1 MISQGFLIATDYL
14 AIAISSVA
22 ILGVCHD
29 DEHDDDDDHDNLCRF
44 FHFSRYLKKQCTI
57 TVATTSRRHS
67 PGLLQIKTIKPLSTR
82 NPHSKSVEFDIFDSI
97 TEIEIYVF
105 FYILIKPLLE

>member
-1 MISQGFLIATDYL
+1 MMISQGFLIATDYL

-44 FHFSRYLKKQCTI
+44 FHFSRYLKNN
-57 TVATTSRRHS
+57 VPS
-67 PGLLQIKTIKPLSTR
+67 LLQPLPYATPQGSC
-82 NPHSKSVEFDIFDSI
+82 K
-97 TEIEIYVF
+97 
-105 FYILIKPLLE
+105 LKL